1 MDVGKPA
8 LATVWLVDPEG
19 AGSSSDGFLA
29 IDTAKE
35 QCLED

>member
-8 LATVWLVDPEG
+8 LATVWLVNPEG
-19 AGSSSDGFLA
+19 TESSSDGFLA

-35 QCLED
+35 QRLED